1 MLLPFQPFSAT
12 LPSTITFSIFKL
24 KTKHAAYRN
33 HLLLQETWYTA
44 CSQMN
49 L

>member
-1 MLLPFQPFSAT
+1 MLLPFSAFAAISF
-12 LPSTITFSIFKL
+12 STIAFSILKL